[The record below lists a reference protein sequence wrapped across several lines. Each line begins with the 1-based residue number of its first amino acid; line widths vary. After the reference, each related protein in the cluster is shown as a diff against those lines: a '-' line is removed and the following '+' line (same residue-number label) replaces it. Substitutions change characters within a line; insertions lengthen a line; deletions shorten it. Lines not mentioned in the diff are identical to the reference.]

1 MGDSGSDDDDFQDEP
16 HKRKGTKRRKQG
28 ATGGPRTA
36 QPASFKD
43 TGARTATGD
52 NITPPTEYEEEL
64 FWCVHSPRVHTAPAR
79 AHSLLIPCS
88 CRPLLD
94 VLAKTDG
101 LSETQ
106 RSHAVQSPAS
116 AAPLTELRHPS
127 VQDALAQYCVIDPTF
142 DAIMKFFRKQC
153 QIEGPGNRVT

>member
-1 MGDSGSDDDDFQDEP
+1 MSIWRGLQQAHDHQRRGGAGGMGDSGSDDDDFQDEP

-79 AHSLLIPCS
+79 AHSLLTT
-88 CRPLLD
+88 
-94 VLAKTDG
+94 VL
-101 LSETQ
+101 
-106 RSHAVQSPAS
+106 V
-116 AAPLTELRHPS
+116 
-127 VQDALAQYCVIDPTF
+127 
-142 DAIMKFFRKQC
+142 
-153 QIEGPGNRVT
+153 